1 MRTTSRPP
9 ERRTDD
15 DAHPLTAAVR
25 EFGYAPYV
33 LKPAREHGTFALSLK
48 CYLHSGI
55 PAVLVLEDPRAA
67 TMR

>member
-1 MRTTSRPP
+1 
-9 ERRTDD
+9 
-15 DAHPLTAAVR
+15 VR